1 MLYEPILVAP
11 LAANPDVLVFRCVAT
26 LSALYLLGACIA
38 DLFPAIS

>member
-26 LSALYLLGACIA
+26 LSALYLLCIA